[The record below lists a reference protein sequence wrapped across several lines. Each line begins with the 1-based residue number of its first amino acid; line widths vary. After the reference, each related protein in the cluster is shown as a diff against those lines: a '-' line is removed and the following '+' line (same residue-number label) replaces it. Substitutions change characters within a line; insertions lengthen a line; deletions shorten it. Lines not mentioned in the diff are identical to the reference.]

1 MAIIEVCHMGPAAG
15 SGAASA
21 VVNHLGVVESHRICH
36 REWSRIMTVNTA
48 CQGVMGPLLEPRRI
62 RCRTWNRIMI
72 VIATCR
78 GGADLSIEVRPRLES
93 GLRRSPGGT
102 ALMS

>member
-1 MAIIEVCHMGPAAG
+1 
-15 SGAASA
+15 
-21 VVNHLGVVESHRICH
+21 
-36 REWSRIMTVNTA
+36 
-48 CQGVMGPLLEPRRI
+48 MGPLLEPRRI

-72 VIATCR
+72 VVATCR

-102 ALMS
+102 ALMPKVEPGRSRADVEGGARLP